1 MEQKQPKRII
11 PNIFVS
17 DGSIKFTDTKK
28 ILDYRS
34 ALELALKYESDGADE
49 VIFMDVTIASE
60 RRRNLPRFLKDAAS
74 TIQIPFFF
82 GGGIHTIT
90 DVEDV
95 IRYGAKKIYVNS
107 AAIRNPELV
116 NRVSKKHGSESL
128 LVAIDTKKN
137 FGHWKVYLNGGKS
150 RTEIDL
156 LNWAKMVEIRGA
168 GEIMISTVIRGY
180 NDKSD
185 VDEILSKIKQ
195 NSLVPVLASI
205 GISEE
210 VDFELLIKATNVDG
224 IVSSNYFQQEGHSI
238 SRLKILINSETSN
251 APEPESNG

>member
-1 MEQKQPKRII
+1 MEQELTKRII

-17 DGSIKFTDTKK
+17 DGSIKFTDSKK
-28 ILDYRS
+28 VLDYRS

-74 TIQIPFFF
+74 MVKIPFFF
-82 GGGIHTIT
+82 GGGIHAFS

-95 IRYGAKKIYVNS
+95 IKYGAKKIYVNS

-116 NRVSKKHGSESL
+116 NRVSKKYGPESL

-156 LNWAKMVEIRGA
+156 LNWAKMVEVRGA

-180 NDKSD
+180 SNKEE
-185 VDEILSKIKQ
+185 VDEILSKIKLG
-195 NSLVPVLASI
+195 SSIPVLASV
-205 GISEE
+205 GITEE
-210 VDFELLIKATNVDG
+210 EDFEILFKSTNVDG
-224 IVSSNYFQQEGHSI
+224 IVSSNYFQQDGHSI
-238 SRLKILINSETSN
+238 SRLKARIN
-251 APEPESNG
+251 PELG